1 MRETELK
8 AVVPDESA
16 CLASLMAAGASE
28 VFSGRLEDRR
38 YDYADRRLTMRDV
51 VLRLRVRHFGTG
63 AAPSHGSAVAASH
76 GTVGTLGHGSAVAAS
91 IDWKGAATFEAG
103 YKHREEISTPLDD
116 PGQMAGILNALGFVV
131 TREIDRDIRVLKL
144 GAATVRFER
153 FPRMDTLIEIEGP
166 EDAIETAIRA
176 SGLPRDSF
184 TPDRLYMFVQRYE
197 ARTGQRAAICDAE
210 LRGEYRFQLE
220 DA

>member
-16 CLASLMAAGASE
+16 CLARLMAAGASE

-38 YDYADRRLTMRDV
+38 YDYADRRLTMRDI
-51 VLRLRVRHFGTG
+51 VLRLRVRRRTDAVASHGTDV
-63 AAPSHGSAVAASH
+63 APYHGSAV
-76 GTVGTLGHGSAVAAS
+76 VAS
-91 IDWKGAATFEAG
+91 IDWKGAASFEAG
-103 YKHREEISTPLDD
+103 YKHREEISTPVGD

-131 TREIDRDIRVLKL
+131 TREIDRDIRVLRL

-153 FPRMDTLIEIEGP
+153 FPRMDTLIEIEGA
-166 EDAIETAIRA
+166 EDSIEAAILA

-210 LRGEYRFQLE
+210 LRGDYRFALQ

>member
-8 AVVPDESA
+8 AVVPDETA
-16 CLASLMAAGASE
+16 CLARLMAAGALE

-38 YDYADRRLTMRDV
+38 YDFADRRLTMRDV
-51 VLRLRVRHFGTG
+51 VLRLRVRRTGTV
-63 AAPSHGSAVAASH
+63 AAPS
-76 GTVGTLGHGSAVAAS
+76 HGSAVAAS

-210 LRGEYRFQLE
+210 LRGEYRFQLQ

>member
-16 CLASLMAAGASE
+16 CLERLMAAGASE
-28 VFSGRLEDRR
+28 IFSGRLEDRR
-38 YDYADRRLTMRDV
+38 YDYADRRLTMRDI
-51 VLRLRVRHFGTG
+51 VLRLRVRRY
-63 AAPSHGSAVAASH
+63 GSADVVSH
-76 GTVGTLGHGSAVAAS
+76 GTVGATSHGSAVAAS
-91 IDWKGAATFEAG
+91 IDWKGAASFEAG
-103 YKHREEISTPLDD
+103 YKHREEISTPVGD

-153 FPRMDTLIEIEGP
+153 FPRMDTLLEIEGP
-166 EDAIETAIRA
+166 EDSIEAAILA
-176 SGLPRDSF
+176 SGLPRDAF

-210 LRGEYRFQLE
+210 LRGEYRFALQ